1 MVSLPW
7 HSPSQNASPLN
18 LLLCLLPC
26 VCVTRLPADIRAE
39 DADWKQHIH
48 CRQNQQARGH
58 QSGGVRV
65 LTQLPRGR
73 RSLSCVRSS
82 DSTQLSSWAVLHSR
96 VVASRVCGRG
106 RLESPTTAGGVSRPP
121 DSAQIQRAGPG
132 QPAGVA
138 AAAVRWSAILPA
150 LPDEFRIF
158 SRV

>member
-82 DSTQLSSWAVLHSR
+82 DSTQVSSWAVLHSR

-106 RLESPTTAGGVSRPP
+106 RLESPTTARGRVSAAGFCA
-121 DSAQIQRAGPG
+121 DSASGASAACRCGCCRSALVSDSAG
-132 QPAGVA
+132 A
-138 AAAVRWSAILPA
+138 
-150 LPDEFRIF
+150 
-158 SRV
+158 SR